1 MKTTW
6 RLLAIVAAL
15 VRLPLLSGQAQQF
28 EDVAEKRGLGW
39 KGPTFSHYGM
49 LAAWVDYN
57 ADGFDDL
64 YFQPHSNSRG
74 KSVLFWRNNKGQFQ
88 LVPTKE
94 VAPDGY
100 AHGAGDIHMASWGD
114 FNNDGFP
121 DLFIQNGGA
130 AGSGTPH
137 ARHLLENRNGILR
150 YVSKDYGIHGMYGS
164 GRSALWFDYNND
176 RRLDLITADQA
187 VKADHLTFPQLYRND
202 GDRFTNVSAVIG
214 FQATAGANFAVAS
227 DLLGRGRA
235 QIVLL
240 GAETKAARAAERGLI
255 ADVFEVATG
264 ICKRFPN
271 PPEDR
276 WGRDAAVFDFDGDG
290 RPEVIGTQFVQLW
303 SMMTGK
309 SSLPA
314 DIKAK
319 GKPLLCYV
327 WDTKA
332 NVFVEQAARRGL
344 SEPLFARTI
353 LAGDFD
359 NDMDV
364 DLWIYEQAGSL
375 VLPARYY
382 ENQGDGTFA
391 LVPRANGAQLRLL
404 SPHADTDDEQG
415 GIAATVGDYDNDGF
429 LDIYCALMTRAEQKG
444 KTQSP
449 IQDTIVV
456 PPALFHNRGNGNHW
470 IEFNLVGT
478 TSARDP
484 VGAKVFVTTGGKRQ
498 LREFSSGNHRTGQD
512 MRRLHFGLGKNTSID
527 AVEIHWPSSAV
538 QKLSNVKA
546 DQILR
551 VTETGDSR

>member
-1 MKTTW
+1 MTVSKPMLITVVF
-6 RLLAIVAAL
+6 LLATT
-15 VRLPLLSGQAQQF
+15 GGWAQQF
-28 EDVAEKRGLGW
+28 EDVAEQRGLSW
-39 KGPTFSHYGM
+39 QGPTFSHYGM

-88 LVPTKE
+88 WVPTKE
-94 VAPDGY
+94 VAPDGF
-100 AHGAGDIHMASWGD
+100 AHGGGDIHMASWGD
-114 FNNDGFP
+114 FNNDGYP

-150 YVSKDYGIHGMYGS
+150 YVSKDYGIDGMYGS

-202 GDRFTNVSAVIG
+202 GGRFTNVSAAVG

-235 QIVLL
+235 QIILL

-255 ADVFEVATG
+255 ADVFEISNN
-264 ICKRFPN
+264 ICQRLPN

-290 RPEVIGTQFVQLW
+290 CPEVVGTQFVQLW
-303 SMMTGK
+303 SMMDGK

-319 GKPLLCYV
+319 GKPLLCYA
-327 WDTKA
+327 WDAKA
-332 NVFVEQAARRGL
+332 GAFVEQAARRGL

-359 NDMDV
+359 NDGNV

-382 ENQGDGTFA
+382 RNNGDGTFT
-391 LVPRANGAQLRLL
+391 LVPHANGAELRLL
-404 SPHADTDDEQG
+404 SPHTDTDDEQG
-415 GIAATVGDYDNDGF
+415 GIAAAVGDYDNDGF
-429 LDIYCALMTRAEQKG
+429 LDIYCALMTRAEQRG
-444 KTQSP
+444 KNQSP

-470 IEFNLVGT
+470 IEFNLVDT
-478 TSARDP
+478 ESARDP
-484 VGAKVFVTTGGKRQ
+484 VGAQVFVTAGGKRQ
-498 LREFSSGNHRTGQD
+498 LREFTGFNHRTGQD
-512 MRRLHFGLGKNTSID
+512 MRRLHFGLGKNATMD
-527 AVEIHWPSSAV
+527 AVEIHWPSGTI
-538 QKLSNVKA
+538 QKLTNVKT
-546 DQILR
+546 DQILQI
-551 VTETGDSR
+551 TETRDPR